1 MPFLT
6 IGKNQYIAATALVNI
21 LRTEGKV
28 ALFFTIGDYKIN
40 MLRVNLLMRN
50 GNNEILGE
58 ERFVRVFFMPLPR
71 FSR

>member
-40 MLRVNLLMRN
+40 MLQ
-50 GNNEILGE
+50 GNRTYE
-58 ERFVRVFFMPLPR
+58 EWK
-71 FSR
+71 